1 LNQDPGTGPI
11 FGWYLAENQAAIVLA
26 TFAYQ
31 AAMRDGKIPRAPRVT
46 P

>member
-1 LNQDPGTGPI
+1 MDVYERVKPDDLKQS
-11 FGWYLAENQAAIVLA
+11 AIVLA
-26 TFAYQ
+26 AFAYQ